1 MIVTHYRHTSDL
13 LGQTH
18 LSLSGRISGTLVR
31 QVVENILNII
41 LQQTRPTST
50 LTDGNT
56 ILACCPQRLSYLFH
70 VSKSHMDQSRVTDS
84 FEKTLFSNLKHF
96 LDLI

>member
-1 MIVTHYRHTSDL
+1 MIVTHCRHTSE
-13 LGQTH
+13 
-18 LSLSGRISGTLVR
+18 LSNTPELIRKDIR
-31 QVVENILNII
+31 HVVENIMNII

-50 LTDGNT
+50 PT

-84 FEKTLFSNLKHF
+84 FEKTLLSDLKHF